1 MKTSTVQ
8 LVAEIPTSAR
18 EGGDVEN
25 PPHTWSTW
33 KGAPPPA
40 PGWQGDTF
48 ISGDID
54 T

>member
-1 MKTSTVQ
+1 MKTARVQ
-8 LVAEIPTSAR
+8 LVAEDPTSAR
-18 EGGDVEN
+18 EGDVAN
-25 PPHTWSTW
+25 LLHTWSTW
-33 KGAPPPA
+33 KRAQPPA